1 MTVHVRG
8 PEVQHYVNIT
18 GGQAKAMLWGGGR
31 ETRCRRRRRAKS
43 ARSRRTL
50 HKHNTRPAQRRTAR
64 ARTARARTRNA
75 SMGSATGWHRMG
87 ASGAAQDVG
96 QAGYTIVQRQ
106 HVDQPWLCRRQTAR
120 AHRTHSTDTHAYAA
134 RVRTAMARTAG
145 TARSRAGCA
154 GDAGM
159 HLAHG
164 QVSDG
169 RGRPSRVT

>member
-120 AHRTHSTDTHAYAA
+120 AHRTHSTDTHAQRGSAQQWRELRAQRGHA
-134 RVRTAMARTAG
+134 RGAQGTRACTWRMVKCRTAAA
-145 TARSRAGCA
+145 
-154 GDAGM
+154 DP
-159 HLAHG
+159 LA
-164 QVSDG
+164 
-169 RGRPSRVT
+169 

>member
-134 RVRTAMARTAG
+134 RVRTVDNGANCGHSAVTRG
-145 TARSRAGCA
+145 VRR
-154 GDAGM
+154 
-159 HLAHG
+159 
-164 QVSDG
+164 G
-169 RGRPSRVT
+169 RGHAPAAGAWSSVGSRVT